1 MPSIAGHS
9 QPLGPDMP
17 LKPAHCSQSPPPDIP
32 SGPNIP
38 SKPVHHRSQHS
49 KLKSNSVAEVLAVP
63 TLAGGCYEFTATVVW
78 SWWER
83 AKNRGSLLKCL
94 FGLADSNSLRLPP
107 PLQTLSQGWKKL
119 SFG

>member
-1 MPSIAGHS
+1 LAARNP
-9 QPLGPDMP
+9 GPRYA
-17 LKPAHCSQSPPPDIP
+17 LKPARCTQSLPADIP
-32 SGPNIP
+32 PGPNIP

-49 KLKSNSVAEVLAVP
+49 KLKLNSVAEVLAVYGAGGSREKCEKCKRIRNAHIRRKQQVICEP
-63 TLAGGCYEFTATVVW
+63 TL
-78 SWWER
+78 
-83 AKNRGSLLKCL
+83 CL